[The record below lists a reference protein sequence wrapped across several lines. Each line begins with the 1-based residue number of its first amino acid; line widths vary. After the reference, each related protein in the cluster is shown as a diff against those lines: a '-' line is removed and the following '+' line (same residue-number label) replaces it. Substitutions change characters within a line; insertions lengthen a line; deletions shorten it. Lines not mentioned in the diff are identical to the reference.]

1 VDANALARA
10 CADVMWADDA
20 ATRSLAM
27 RLISVEPGHAVLAM
41 AVGGTMVDA
50 HGICHGGYIFALADS
65 ALAYACNTYNRR
77 SISQHCAITFLAAAE
92 LGDTLVAKAVER
104 QRAGRTGVYDVTV
117 TRDEGFVIAEF
128 RGISR
133 VVEGEWVPG
142 AKLRGARGAKP

>member
-10 CADVMWADDA
+10 CADAIWAEDT
-20 ATRSLAM
+20 ATRGLAVQ
-27 RLISVEPGHAVLAM
+27 LISVEPGHAVLAM

-65 ALAYACNTYNRR
+65 ALSYACNTYNRR
-77 SISQHCAITFLAAAE
+77 SISQHCSITFLNTAQ

-104 QRAGRTGVYDVTV
+104 QRAGRTGVYD
-117 TRDEGFVIAEF
+117 VIAEF

-142 AKLRGARGAKP
+142 AKLRGTRGAKP